1 MKIVAYSLCA
11 INSLLLLLM
20 AVDYLFVEVDLFL
33 WVWMLSVLLFVT
45 VPLGLAFF
53 VYSLFHLRHK
63 EGRVV
68 AIWTLAMAAVVFVV
82 FWLLPSG
89 VSRVPA
95 KMEAHCLQHE
105 DHMLSLAHRLYSAMP
120 DSTRLEYTPS
130 GGVSIECIDTVCN
143 IWGHPIVKDSCRVDS
158 GALVPIPADSIDRN
172 TLQAHGFGTLPLPCE
187 WFRLLLVR
195 CVPCTIHRRGQAKTI
210 TILQHHPIL
219 HARLFPFPRRRH
231 RLRRPIPIQ
240 RPIPALQPALV
251 LIIHT
256 RINTHASPILHTFS
270 PYKDEYLHSK
280 PH

>member
-20 AVDYLFVEVDLFL
+20 AVDYLFIEVDLFL
-33 WVWMLSVLLFVT
+33 WVWMSLVLLFVT

-95 KMEAHCLQHE
+95 KMESHCLQHE
-105 DHMLSLAHRLYSAMP
+105 DHMLALARRLYSVMP
-120 DSTRLEYTPS
+120 DSTLLEYTPS

-143 IWGHPIVKDSCRVDS
+143 IWGHPILKDSCMLDS
-158 GALVPIPADSIDRN
+158 GALAPIPIDSIDRVLEMLHCDRLILYKPTGLALYKYLVSGFASYWFEMSLTPYTDEDKQNQLQSYN
-172 TLQAHGFGTLPLPCE
+172 TIPFSTHVCFRFHGGATDSD
-187 WFRLLLVR
+187 
-195 CVPCTIHRRGQAKTI
+195 G
-210 TILQHHPIL
+210 
-219 HARLFPFPRRRH
+219 PF
-231 RLRRPIPIQ
+231 
-240 RPIPALQPALV
+240 
-251 LIIHT
+251 
-256 RINTHASPILHTFS
+256 
-270 PYKDEYLHSK
+270 PYKDQYLHSNR
-280 PH
+280 P

>member
-20 AVDYLFVEVDLFL
+20 VVDYLFIEVDLFL

-68 AIWTLAMAAVVFVV
+68 AIWTLALAVAVFVV
-82 FWLLPSG
+82 FWLLPPG

-105 DHMLSLAHRLYSAMP
+105 DHMLALAHRLYSAMP

-130 GGVSIECIDTVCN
+130 DGVSIECIDSVCN
-143 IWGHPIVKDSCRVDS
+143 YWGHPIVKDSCMVDTS
-158 GALVPIPADSIDRN
+158 ALAPIPTDSINRVLEMLHCDRLILYKPTGLALYRYLVSGFASYWFDVSLAPYTDGDKQKQLQSYN
-172 TLQAHGFGTLPLPCE
+172 TIPFSPHVCFRFHGGATDSD
-187 WFRLLLVR
+187 
-195 CVPCTIHRRGQAKTI
+195 G
-210 TILQHHPIL
+210 
-219 HARLFPFPRRRH
+219 PF
-231 RLRRPIPIQ
+231 
-240 RPIPALQPALV
+240 
-251 LIIHT
+251 
-256 RINTHASPILHTFS
+256 
-270 PYKDEYLHSK
+270 PYKDKYLHSK